1 MFADSSTSRLMRES
15 WQDIARSW
23 EELAGLKERAARE
36 RVRVTQQ
43 DAALKSKPAQASA
56 DKR

>member
-15 WQDIARSW
+15 WHDIARSW

-36 RVRVTQQ
+36 RVRVTRQ
-43 DAALKSKPAQASA
+43 AAAPQSELAQASA